1 MRHTIL
7 NKNNSKNINLLIFYF
22 IIIEFGFVSS
32 TDLGGGDFEVN
43 NPKVKS
49 SQTAIIYEIK
59 VLPVLYIREH

>member
-32 TDLGGGDFEVN
+32 TDLGGGGFWGQQSKGQKFTDCN
-43 NPKVKS
+43 
-49 SQTAIIYEIK
+49 
-59 VLPVLYIREH
+59 YIRDQSPTGFVY